1 VITLTLLHPLQSTP
15 IKSWS
20 FENESVI
27 RVGRATDNNVVLYSA
42 VVSRRH
48 LELRRQGRNWD
59 LISLGTNGT
68 YLEGKFI
75 EKIAVTD
82 GLIVRLAQSGPKI
95 QINIGGIPPRT
106 RFDEEILGEWMRKDG
121 TTASQTDRFGETT
134 SEEDTAA
141 STKPI
146 PPPIRVAPSPE
157 TPE

>member
-1 VITLTLLHPLQSTP
+1 MITLTLLHPLQSTP

-42 VVSRRH
+42 VVSRHH
-48 LELRRQGRNWD
+48 LELRHQGRKWD

-68 YLEGKFI
+68 YVEGKFI
-75 EKIAVTD
+75 EKMTVTD

-95 QINIGGIPPRT
+95 QINIGAIPPRT

-121 TTASQTDRFGETT
+121 TLGETT

-141 STKPI
+141 STRPI
-146 PPPIRVAPSPE
+146 PPPVRVVSSPDV
-157 TPE
+157 PE